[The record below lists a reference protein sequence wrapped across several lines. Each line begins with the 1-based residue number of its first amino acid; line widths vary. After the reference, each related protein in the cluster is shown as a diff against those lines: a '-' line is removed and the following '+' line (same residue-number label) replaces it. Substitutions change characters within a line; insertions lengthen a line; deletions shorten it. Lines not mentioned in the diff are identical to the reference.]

1 MGASMM
7 TSTTPRLESAR
18 WYVVLVLG
26 LVYAVNIADRYV
38 VSTVLEPIRKEF
50 HLTDSGVAWLTGVS
64 LAFFYIFVGLPIARF
79 ADRANRRNIVAG
91 AMILWSAATALLGLT
106 QNYVQFLLARIA
118 VGIGEAGGTPPSTSI
133 IADNFP
139 RGRRAYALTIY
150 ALGLPLG
157 AWMGSSLA
165 GAIVEHFHSWR
176 AAFIALGVPGVIFGL
191 LILLTVREPVR
202 GRFELVTEDSAPAAS
217 FVETCRFLWT
227 QRSAWHINAA
237 GTVICLWG
245 WGLLFW
251 TQTYFERAYGLSTA
265 EAGARLG
272 TIYFWAGTVATIAT
286 SAILALPQMQDPK
299 WIARLLAVIVAAST
313 IPSFLIYW
321 THSLT
326 VATAM
331 LWIVVPAIYLYVGP
345 TMALLLNFMPAPMR
359 AQGMAISLLTA
370 NVANLIIAPTVVGW
384 ISDMLTGPLGGNAAS
399 LRYALLALSLT
410 GFWAAYHY
418 WTSVRSYA
426 VDDLRVRTF
435 GMDAAPKPAET

>member
-38 VSTVLEPIRKEF
+38 VATVLEPIRKEF
-50 HLTDSGVAWLTGVS
+50 GLSDSGVAWLTGVS

-106 QNYVQFLLARIA
+106 QNYLQFLLARIA

-191 LILLTVREPVR
+191 RVISAGGGPDANVKVPPIASLTLSEAIPIAEQLGLRIKVVERVNSESLPVDTILSQSPEAATLVPTNSVIEVRVVAGSGLAVVP
-202 GRFELVTEDSAPAAS
+202 ELVGGTEEEA
-217 FVETCRFLWT
+217 T
-227 QRSAWHINAA
+227 QRLKEANLRLGQVISAW
-237 GTVICLWG
+237 
-245 WGLLFW
+245 
-251 TQTYFERAYGLSTA
+251 S
-265 EAGARLG
+265 
-272 TIYFWAGTVATIAT
+272 
-286 SAILALPQMQDPK
+286 
-299 WIARLLAVIVAAST
+299 
-313 IPSFLIYW
+313 
-321 THSLT
+321 
-326 VATAM
+326 
-331 LWIVVPAIYLYVGP
+331 
-345 TMALLLNFMPAPMR
+345 
-359 AQGMAISLLTA
+359 
-370 NVANLIIAPTVVGW
+370 PTVPSSP
-384 ISDMLTGPLGGNAAS
+384 ID
-399 LRYALLALSLT
+399 
-410 GFWAAYHY
+410 
-418 WTSVRSYA
+418 
-426 VDDLRVRTF
+426 
-435 GMDAAPKPAET
+435 

>member
-1 MGASMM
+1 M
-7 TSTTPRLESAR
+7 TSRTTPRLETAR
-18 WYVVLVLG
+18 WYVVVMLG

-38 VSTVLEPIRKEF
+38 VATVLEPIRKEF
-50 HLTDSGVAWLTGVS
+50 ALSDSGVAWLTGVS
-64 LAFFYIFVGLPIARF
+64 LAFFYIFVGLPIARY
-79 ADRANRRNIVAG
+79 ADHANRRNIVAG
-91 AMILWSAATALLGLT
+91 AMVLWSAATAILGLT
-106 QNYVQFLLARIA
+106 QSYAQFLLARIV

-133 IADNFP
+133 IADTFP
-139 RGRRAYALTIY
+139 RARRPLALTVY

-165 GAIVEHFHSWR
+165 GQIVDHFHNWR
-176 AAFIALGVPGVIFGL
+176 AAFIALGVPGVVFGL
-191 LILLTVREPVR
+191 LVLITVREPAR
-202 GRFELVTEDSAPAAS
+202 GQFETVSENQAPAAT
-217 FVETCRFLWT
+217 FVETCRFLWS

-265 EAGARLG
+265 QAGARLG

-286 SAILALPQMQDPK
+286 GAILAVPQMQDPK
-299 WIARLLAVIVAAST
+299 RIARLLAAIVAVST

-345 TMALLLNFMPAPMR
+345 TMALLLNFLPAPMR

-384 ISDMLTGPLGGNAAS
+384 ISDLLSGPLGSNAAS

-426 VDDLRVRTF
+426 EDDLRVQTF
-435 GMDAAPKPAET
+435 GSRDTVAAAPAS